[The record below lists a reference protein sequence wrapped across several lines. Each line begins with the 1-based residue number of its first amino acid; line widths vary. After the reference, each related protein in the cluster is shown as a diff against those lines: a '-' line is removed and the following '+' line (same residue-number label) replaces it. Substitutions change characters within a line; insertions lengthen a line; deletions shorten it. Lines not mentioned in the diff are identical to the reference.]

1 MKKNRIGWRQRSG
14 STTPASSIGKRRRM
28 SQKSS
33 GRGKYRVPLSEE
45 SESGSEPEVAAMEID
60 GQTNKELLTELFQ
73 QLRLDAR
80 CLNKIPNEG
89 FAA

>member
-1 MKKNRIGWRQRSG
+1 
-14 STTPASSIGKRRRM
+14 M
-28 SQKSS
+28 SRKSS
-33 GRGKYRVPLSEE
+33 GRGEHRVSLREE

-60 GQTNKELLTELFQ
+60 GQTNKELLTALFEL
-73 QLRLDAR
+73 LRLDTR